1 MSESLPRLR
10 RIDAVTSEYP
20 RTIHTSVK
28 SDTWMS
34 DTIVGKAIIIIFVSR
49 EAINVPIVVLL
60 SAVHL

>member
-34 DTIVGKAIIIIFVSR
+34 VTIVGKAIFIMSHQRSDCRIT
-49 EAINVPIVVLL
+49 
-60 SAVHL
+60 